1 MAGVMPRIV
10 NAVNRT
16 TGPLDAMFDGQ
27 PVVIPA
33 GYKLVGEEGQQT
45 VVGAGPGGEPL
56 TYPLP
61 YFAAEMVKR
70 QNPQMGTEDPGN
82 PRDFEC
88 LIGIKE
94 WEDDISPLEQ
104 SDAIERLDR
113 GLMDDE
119 AQGARPKE
127 TSMGRK
133 MARDKKNKR
142 GGRTFSDANLR
153 NPMGIRAN
161 YEG

>member
-16 TGPLDAMFDGQ
+16 TLPLDAMFDGQ

-33 GYKLVGEEGQQT
+33 GYKIAEDGS
-45 VVGAGPGGEPL
+45 VVGTGPGGEPL
-56 TYPLP
+56 TFPLP

-94 WEDDISPLEQ
+94 WDDDISHIEQ

-113 GLMDDE
+113 ELMDDE
-119 AQGARPKE
+119 AQTAKPRE

-133 MARDKKNKR
+133 RARDKKKKR
-142 GGRTFSDANLR
+142 GGRAHTDANLR